1 MKVGMCYGGYIAEA
15 TPAHCESSMDT
26 QSHPTVGPVVGL
38 KNIGELFGRCGR
50 TVRRWI
56 DSEDFPASR
65 LPDGAWATTH
75 TLIDEWL
82 FARSD
87 IQLDDGDEPQAT
99 TYL

>member
-1 MKVGMCYGGYIAEA
+1 MHSQISVGGSKYPEDMGARHA
-15 TPAHCESSMDT
+15 
-26 QSHPTVGPVVGL
+26 TVGPVVGL

-82 FARSD
+82 FARSGV
-87 IQLDDGDEPQAT
+87 QLDDGDEPQAT